1 MKQGNQFY
9 LETQLFDE
17 DDNLLDI
24 SSIKKVQF
32 NIGEL
37 TKTFDF
43 SNEEV
48 EYNEE
53 IQTFRIWITEQE
65 SFKFEN
71 KIKIDAR
78 VLFKNDV
85 IQGSMVEQLYVH
97 DSLNE
102 VYLDDS
108 SKDN

>member
-9 LETQLFDE
+9 LETQLCDE

-53 IQTFRIWITEQE
+53 SQTFRIWITEQE
-65 SFKFEN
+65 SFDFEN

-78 VLFKNDV
+78 VLYKNNTID
-85 IQGSMVEQLYVH
+85 GSLIEQIYFH
-97 DSLNE
+97 NSLNE
-102 VYLDDS
+102 VLLDDS
-108 SKDN
+108 SQDN